1 MYDTNATA
9 ISNQLKATS
18 AQFFSDDTISSI
30 LELISTPDN
39 NTIVA
44 NNVQAAN
51 NTIISESNGVD
62 IVFVETSAT
71 ERTNVSVTADIPAV
85 FFQGAGGVNAS
96 IGNAPASSASGNSSA
111 AVIPGDEIE
120 RVVVGT
126 AGADTITI
134 VDGKNTQVVAGDG
147 DVVNAGT
154 GHTIVIAAQG
164 SSTVNGGGNTVVQAT
179 GAEGDFTV
187 TVTDGVASIENSATG
202 VSVELNDVNLVTL
215 DDGDA
220 LVFADTE
227 DEAAVANLY
236 HAVLGRNADY
246 SGLEFWY
253 DRVEEGISMQR
264 IAQAFLDSAE
274 YTGDTQ
280 TNEQFIDALYEN
292 LLERD
297 ADTSGVT
304 FWNTQLDGGVSRA
317 DVLVAFAQASVD
329 GTEVDVVGSVTILD
343 PTA

>member
-1 MYDTNATA
+1 MYDTNANA
-9 ISNQLKATS
+9 ISQQLKATS
-18 AQFFSDDTISSI
+18 AQFFNEETIASI
-30 LELISTPDN
+30 LDLLPSG
-39 NTIVA
+39 TIVA
-44 NNVQAAN
+44 DNVTGAN
-51 NTIISESNGVD
+51 DAVITPDAGVD
-62 IVFVETSAT
+62 VVFIETSAT
-71 ERTNVSVTADIPAV
+71 EQTTLTVTGDTTAI
-85 FFQGAGGVNAS
+85 FFQGNGGVDAT
-96 IGNAPASSASGNSSA
+96 IGTAPASSATGNSSA
-111 AVIPGDEIE
+111 AVVPGDEIE

-126 AGADTITI
+126 AGADVITI
-134 VDGKNTQVVAGDG
+134 ADGKNTQVVAGDG

-179 GAEGDFTV
+179 GDEDDFTV
-187 TVTDGVASIENSATG
+187 TVTDGVATISNSATG
-202 VSVELNDVNLVTL
+202 VSVELHDVNLVTL

-220 LVFADTE
+220 LVFADNE
-227 DEAAVANLY
+227 QEAAVANLY

-246 SGLEFWY
+246 SGLDFWY

-280 TNEQFIDALYEN
+280 TNAQFLDALYEN
-292 LLERD
+292 LLDRD
-297 ADTSGVT
+297 GDTTGT
-304 FWNTQLDGGVSRA
+304 AFWISQLESGVSRA

>member
-1 MYDTNATA
+1 MYDTNAQA
-9 ISNQLKATS
+9 IGDKLQATS
-18 AQFFSDDTISSI
+18 ATFFSQDTIQSI
-30 LELISTPDN
+30 LDLLPASGTVVADN
-39 NTIVA
+39 VTGA
-44 NNVQAAN
+44 NNATITPAA
-51 NTIISESNGVD
+51 GVD
-62 IVFVETSAT
+62 VVFIETSSTEQTTLTVTGAT
-71 ERTNVSVTADIPAV
+71 PAI
-85 FFQGAGGVNAS
+85 FFQGDGGVDAT
-96 IGNAPASSASGNSSA
+96 IGTAPAPDATGNSSA

-126 AGADTITI
+126 AGADVITI
-134 VDGKNTQVVAGDG
+134 ADGRNTQVVAGDG

-179 GAEGDFTV
+179 GAEADFTV
-187 TVTDGVASIENSATG
+187 TVTDGVATIENSATG

-220 LVFADTE
+220 LVFADNE
-227 DEAAVANLY
+227 QEAAVANLY

-246 SGLEFWY
+246 SGLDFWY

-280 TNEQFIDALYEN
+280 TDEQFIDALYEN

-297 ADTSGVT
+297 ADAGGVT
-304 FWNTQLDGGVSRA
+304 FWNTQLDNGVSRA
-317 DVLVAFAQASVD
+317 DVLVAFAEASVD
-329 GTEVDVVGSVTILD
+329 GTEVDIVGSVTILD

>member
-9 ISNQLKATS
+9 ISNQLKSTS
-18 AQFFSDDTISSI
+18 ATFFTDETIASI
-30 LELISTPDN
+30 LDLLPSGTVVADNVTGANDAVITPD
-39 NTIVA
+39 A
-44 NNVQAAN
+44 
-51 NTIISESNGVD
+51 GVD
-62 IVFVETSAT
+62 VVFIETSAT
-71 ERTNVSVTADIPAV
+71 QQTTLTVTGDTAAI
-85 FFQGAGGVNAS
+85 FFQGNGGVDAT
-96 IGNAPASSASGNSSA
+96 IGTAPASSATGNSSA
-111 AVIPGDEIE
+111 AVVPGDEIE

-126 AGADTITI
+126 AGADVITI
-134 VDGKNTQVVAGDG
+134 ADGKNTQVVAGDG

-179 GAEGDFTV
+179 GDEEDFTV
-187 TVTDGVASIENSATG
+187 TVTNGVATITNSATG
-202 VSVELNDVNLVTL
+202 VSVELHDVNLVTL

-220 LVFADTE
+220 LVFADNE
-227 DEAAVANLY
+227 EEAAVANLY

-280 TNEQFIDALYEN
+280 TNAQFLDALYDN
-292 LLERD
+292 LLDRD
-297 ADTSGVT
+297 GDTTGT
-304 FWNTQLDGGVSRA
+304 AFWISQLESGVSRA